1 MVLIMLDGLALANG
15 GASFGNC
22 LVEVARR
29 SSAPRTIM
37 HMEEAQDSL
46 TDGDLQSEIELVGD
60 LVVAASSSDGP
71 LPQGEIDRLLG
82 VETHDQGDPSVDQVP
97 AADR

>member
-1 MVLIMLDGLALANG
+1 MVLIILGGLALAHR
-15 GASFGNC
+15 GASASET
-22 LVEVARR
+22 VEVARR
-29 SSAPRTIM
+29 SSAPRTIV

-82 VETHDQGDPSVDQVP
+82 VETPDQADPTVDQVP
-97 AADR
+97 AADS

>member
-1 MVLIMLDGLALANG
+1 MVLIMLDGWPRPTGGRALR
-15 GASFGNC
+15 NC
-22 LVEVARR
+22 LVEVTRR

-82 VETHDQGDPSVDQVP
+82 VETPDQADPTVDQVP
-97 AADR
+97 EDDR